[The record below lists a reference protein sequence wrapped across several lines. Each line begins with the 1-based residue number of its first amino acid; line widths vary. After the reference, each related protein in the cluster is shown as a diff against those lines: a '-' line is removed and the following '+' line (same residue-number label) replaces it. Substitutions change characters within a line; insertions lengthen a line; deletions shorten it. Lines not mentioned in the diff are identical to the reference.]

1 MGYDPNGNVNW
12 WKVGAIALAAATV
25 IAGTVLTV
33 VTFGAGSVAGTI
45 AITAAITLAAKTAEV
60 ATLQVKK
67 SMADG
72 DDASDIFTDVVD
84 AIAGNSLKI
93 IGLTPLTKT
102 AGFASGIYSQSYSF
116 AQTWQLMRLDGF
128 NIGNALGGS
137 IYALKDRFA
146 NIGQYMSMNTTGFG
160 YAIAYGFAALE
171 VGHLVYS
178 IIEDDYLGRANQR
191 GYKLY

>member
-1 MGYDPNGNVNW
+1 
-12 WKVGAIALAAATV
+12 
-25 IAGTVLTV
+25 
-33 VTFGAGSVAGTI
+33 I

-60 ATLQVKK
+60 VTLQVKK

-72 DDASDIFTDVVD
+72 DDASGIFTDVVD

-93 IGLTPLTKT
+93 IWLTPLAKT

-116 AQTWQLMRLDGF
+116 AQIWQLMRLDGF

-146 NIGQYMSMNTTGFG
+146 NIGQYMSMNTTKFG
-160 YAIAYGFAALE
+160 YAIAYGFAALA
-171 VGHLVYS
+171 VGRLVYS
-178 IIEDDYLGRANQR
+178 IFEDDYLGRANQR